1 MEMDTKTKFHRKKCL
16 IIPGLNLHPNQMDG
30 LRRSLE
36 YHQISSKITTLPGI
50 DPKNRQRN
58 PKEDPIN
65 FEILKEHIRDEIRS
79 GEFDAYIGFS
89 LGGLL
94 IASLVSENFI
104 NKESPIIYLA
114 PALKIKAYSWLPQKI
129 LSAFPIPAILS
140 LQKKQFIVHRF
151 TPRDVYLSLYEG
163 IRNLPPFENYM
174 KKNPALFVIHPKD
187 ELVDAHTMLADLER
201 LNSPHIKVIEQTHS
215 PFLGNFLHH
224 LCFHPENLSKSDY
237 QSLVTKMA
245 QFLDTYS

>member
-1 MEMDTKTKFHRKKCL
+1 MDTKTNFYRKNCL
-16 IIPGLNLHPNQMDG
+16 IIPGLNLHPDQMDG

-36 YHQISSKITTLPGI
+36 FHQISSKITTLPGI
-50 DPKNRQRN
+50 DPNNRQRN
-58 PKEDPIN
+58 PKENPIN

-79 GEFDAYIGFS
+79 GKFDAFIGFS

-104 NKESPIIYLA
+104 AKEAPIIYLA
-114 PALKIKAYSWLPQKI
+114 PALKIKLYSWLPHKI

-140 LQKKQFIVHRF
+140 FQKKQFIVHRF

-163 IRNLPPFENYM
+163 IKNLPRFEDYIT
-174 KKNPALFVIHPKD
+174 KNPSLFIIHPKD
-187 ELVDAHTMLADLER
+187 ELVDASTMLTDLKR
-201 LNSPHIKVIEQTHS
+201 LNSPHIELIEQSHS
-215 PFLGNFLHH
+215 PLLGNYLHH
-224 LCFHPENLSKSDY
+224 LCFHQENLPKSDY
-237 QSLVTKMA
+237 QNLVTKMA